1 MKGLTYI
8 WLYRICVCIA
18 VSRCD
23 PHPDC
28 CLQQA
33 IRACMRPNVSA
44 GHQSCCYFIQHL
56 SPVSVDNMQS
66 VVLFRISIQRSM
78 SAFRHLCRVQ
88 SGKLAGDSMAGH
100 HDSDDNVSARIF
112 QGAKV
117 STDMLFCSAR
127 IRPGRPARPQ
137 RFLFPGRMY
146 APFTLSETPCYE
158 CRTAAMNGFLFCTA
172 GRTG

>member
-1 MKGLTYI
+1 M
-8 WLYRICVCIA
+8 A
-18 VSRCD
+18 VSDLRMHCGI
-23 PHPDC
+23 PVRFSLGLLP
-28 CLQQA
+28 A
-33 IRACMRPNVSA
+33 A
-44 GHQSCCYFIQHL
+44 GHQGMHAAECICRPSVLLLFIQHL

-112 QGAKV
+112 QGDKV

-146 APFTLSETPCYE
+146 APSALSETPCYE